1 MSDDQS
7 KIQRHLIYNDIK
19 QTNAVKF
26 HMDRL
31 ESSHFHQIYVFRPST
46 QIFLQLAKI
55 CDLSNILYSAL
66 MLIIFPYKAWCIDT
80 APYSSS
86 VMTNMFV
93 EDEVFIGSRYGRLD
107 GISDVSSL
115 TERLKNINTYKH
127 TSAGPWT

>member
-7 KIQRHLIYNDIK
+7 KIQRHFIYIDIIYK
-19 QTNAVKF
+19 CSQI
-26 HMDRL
+26 
-31 ESSHFHQIYVFRPST
+31 SHSTGWNHHVFKPST
-46 QIFLQLAKI
+46 QIFLQLAEI
-55 CDLSNILYSAL
+55 CDLSNILYCAL

-93 EDEVFIGSRYGRLD
+93 EDEVFIGSRYEWLD

-115 TERLKNINTYKH
+115 MERLRNINTYKH
-127 TSAGPWT
+127 TSAGPCT